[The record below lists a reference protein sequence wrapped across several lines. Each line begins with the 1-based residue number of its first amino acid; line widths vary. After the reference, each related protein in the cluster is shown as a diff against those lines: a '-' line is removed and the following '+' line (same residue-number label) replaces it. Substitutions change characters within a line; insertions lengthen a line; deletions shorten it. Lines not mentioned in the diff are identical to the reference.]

1 MNIKWNIPLH
11 GFTTTYLS
19 ICPLMDIRVFSIYW
33 LLRTMQLLTFMYNS
47 LSMFSFLFDTYP
59 GVDLLGL
66 VPTLNYGRNRRLF
79 SQLAVTSPPMVCEDS
94 NFSIFPATLGAVWLF
109 TFTFQQRG
117 EQYLR
122 PGKQE
127 PPPPCKQKTS
137 VPLPWG
143 KQHDLNEKGQ
153 GFGIKQTEVQIP
165 SLPLQTY
172 CGLEQLT

>member
-33 LLRTMQLLTFMYNS
+33 LLWTMQLLTFMYNS

-79 SQLAVTSPPMVCEDS
+79 SPLAVTSPPMVCEDS

-109 TFTFQQRG
+109 TFTFPQRG

-137 VPLPWG
+137 VP
-143 KQHDLNEKGQ
+143 
-153 GFGIKQTEVQIP
+153 
-165 SLPLQTY
+165 
-172 CGLEQLT
+172 CLEGSSMTWMRKARVLESSRQKFKSHPCHFKLTVASSNSN